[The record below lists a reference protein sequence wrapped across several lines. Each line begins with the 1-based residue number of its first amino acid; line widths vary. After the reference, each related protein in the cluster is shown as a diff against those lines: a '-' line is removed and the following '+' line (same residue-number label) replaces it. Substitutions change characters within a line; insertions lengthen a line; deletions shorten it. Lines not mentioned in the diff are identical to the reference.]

1 MKLLR
6 KFYDYG
12 YDDYGGGGYGGYGYP
27 PQGSG
32 YSNNQLW
39 GGIGSG
45 ALSGAAAGTAIA
57 PGWGT
62 LIGGVVGAG
71 EGLITGEEQKS
82 KANKLLGQPRPG
94 YNIPKEALDNQQI
107 AQNLALTGLPSAQY
121 EQAMKNIQRQSNQ
134 AISSAQ
140 DRRAGIGLIGTIQQ
154 KANDATGNL
163 DAQNAEARRK
173 NIGTLL
179 QQNQNVA
186 GYRDKQF
193 DWNQKQKYQQ
203 NYNYGMQLL
212 GAGNQNIVGGIDKG
226 VAGLMRSGA
235 FNGLFGSSPN
245 FSGSRPAGWYGSD
258 PITMT
263 NVGDNSIV
271 PQPTTG
277 GLFGGSGN
285 DLGAMDY
292 ELMNQ

>member
-1 MKLLR
+1 MRLLK
-6 KFYDYG
+6 KFLDYG

-39 GGIGSG
+39 GSVGTG
-45 ALSGAAAGTAIA
+45 ALGGATAGLAFGPVGAAVG
-57 PGWGT
+57 G
-62 LIGGVVGAG
+62 LIGGGVSLIEG
-71 EGLITGEEQKS
+71 ETQKK
-82 KANKLLGQPRPG
+82 KANSLLGQPRPG
-94 YNIPKEALDNQQI
+94 YNIPKEVLDNQQI
-107 AQNLALTGLPSAQY
+107 SQNLALTGLPSAQY

-154 KANDATGNL
+154 KANDATANL
-163 DAQNAEARRK
+163 DAKNAEARRK

-193 DWNQKQKYQQ
+193 DWNKKQKYQQ
-203 NYNYGMQLL
+203 DYNYGMSLL

-235 FNGLFGSSPN
+235 FNGLFGGGSGYSGGGFNGIPGYSSPQ
-245 FSGSRPAGWYGSD
+245 GIADTGG
-258 PITMT
+258 
-263 NVGDNSIV
+263 NSIV
-271 PQPTTG
+271 PSPADDFGTLSSASPS
-277 GLFGGSGN
+277 LF
-285 DLGAMDY
+285 
-292 ELMNQ
+292 